1 MSKILVREVLYWGV
15 ILFFSVYIATHF
27 FIGGDEQEVL
37 YLVFFSGILL
47 VSIGTKFV
55 VDHDPD
61 QLSFLKAIRKSKEKS
76 LLWWIPFLG
85 IAVMA
90 AGVIGV
96 FALDVISMV
105 PKLIMMFLA
114 VVITTL
120 TLERLNRD

>member
-1 MSKILVREVLYWGV
+1 MPKILVRDIFYWGV

-27 FIGGDEQEVL
+27 FTGGDEQEVL

-47 VSIGTKFV
+47 VSVGTKLV

-61 QLSFLKAIRKSKEKS
+61 QLSIPKAIRKSKERS
-76 LLWWIPFLG
+76 TVWWMPFLG
-85 IAVMA
+85 IVVMA

-96 FALDVISMV
+96 FALDADTMV
-105 PKLIMMFLA
+105 AKLIMMFLA
-114 VVITTL
+114 VVIVTL